1 MRAQDVMSRPVVT
14 VAPAATAKHAAE
26 LLNLHGFTAL
36 PVVGDDDELI
46 GIVTEADLIG
56 DRFSGDPRTG
66 SGRHG
71 LPGGLVG
78 DVMTT
83 PVTAMGPGTDLA
95 VLTKVLLDARIR
107 AVPIVDGA
115 RVIGI
120 VTRGDIVRV
129 FARSDTEIAAD
140 VRHRLTVYG
149 GADRWQV
156 DVHDGVVRVI
166 DEFDDATD
174 RHVATV
180 LAEATPGVARATA
193 VARDREKI
201 ND

>member
-14 VAPAATAKHAAE
+14 VSADATAKHAAE
-26 LLNLHGFTAL
+26 LLHRHGFTAL
-36 PVVGDDDELI
+36 PVVGDDDELM

-56 DRFSGDPRTG
+56 DRFCGDPRTG
-66 SGRHG
+66 SARSA
-71 LPGGLVG
+71 LPGDLVG
-78 DVMTT
+78 DVMTS
-83 PVTAMGPGTDLA
+83 PVTAMSPGTDVA
-95 VLTKVLLDARIR
+95 VLTRVLLEARIR
-107 AVPIVDGA
+107 AVPIVDGS

-149 GADRWQV
+149 GADRWEV
-156 DVHDGVVRVI
+156 EVHDGVVRVT
-166 DEFDDATD
+166 DEFDDPTD

-180 LAEATPGVARATA
+180 LAEATPGVVSATA
-193 VARDREKI
+193 VSREGEKI